1 LNSAYAK
8 LNIVQTKLI
17 APKGQVNNFGKYKYR
32 SNEDILSAVKP
43 HLEGVKAVIVQSDEM
58 KMIGDRFYVVATS
71 KFIDCDTGDEVINT
85 SYAREAMN
93 KKGMDDA
100 QITGATSSYARKYS
114 LNGLLLIDDTK
125 DADTMDNSHHN
136 ETPQVQQK
144 PDKPWLNDIKELV
157 NVARNSGWSADEA
170 IKQARIN
177 YAVSKKVA
185 SEIQEALNN

>member
-1 LNSAYAK
+1 MNSAYAK